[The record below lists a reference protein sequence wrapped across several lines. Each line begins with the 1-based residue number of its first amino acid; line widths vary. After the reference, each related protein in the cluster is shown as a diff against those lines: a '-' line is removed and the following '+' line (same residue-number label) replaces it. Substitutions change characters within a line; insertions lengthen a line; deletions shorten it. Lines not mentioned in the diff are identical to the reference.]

1 MLACCIIHC
10 MTTSN
15 KASFSKPPS
24 AAQKNKV
31 KKNLFGAVADERLDL
46 CVSSLDKI
54 EMGKSNSTSRPANVT
69 DNVID
74 DAQDNQ
80 SHN

>member
-46 CVSSLDKI
+46 WLQIQLDKI

-74 DAQDNQ
+74 DARQAVT
-80 SHN
+80 